1 MKALPDHYSELAPFA
16 EEFRSGAPALLY
28 HRLGRP
34 ALFTR
39 HRGLTLP
46 PRAFAE
52 QLAELRAA
60 GFRSARSTDEFGAP
74 QSVWITFDDGD
85 ATSLAALEPLRAHE
99 FRAVQFLVAAK
110 LGGENDWDASRA
122 RLMNEAQAREW
133 LAAGHI
139 IGSHTL
145 THARLPTRTP
155 EAAREEIAGSKRRL
169 EDRFG
174 VAVELFAYPWGEWNP
189 RLADEVAAAGYRAA
203 FTTQPGVNDAAT
215 PPFAL
220 RRRTVWRPL
229 RRPRELWRALIS

>member
-1 MKALPDHYSELAPFA
+1 MKTPPAYYSELAPFA

-34 ALFTR
+34 ALFAS

-46 PRAFAE
+46 PRVFAE
-52 QLAELRAA
+52 QLTELRAA
-60 GFRSARSTDEFGAP
+60 GFRSATSPEEIGAP
-74 QSVWITFDDGD
+74 HSVWITFDDGD
-85 ATSLAALEPLRAHE
+85 ASSLAALEPLRANE
-99 FRAVQFLVAAK
+99 FRAVQFLVASK
-110 LGGENDWDASRA
+110 IGGENDWDASGA
-122 RLMNEAQAREW
+122 RLMSDAEAREW

-145 THARLPTRTP
+145 THARLPAMAPRP
-155 EAAREEIAGSKRRL
+155 AREEIIGSKRRL

-174 VAVELFAYPWGEWNP
+174 VAIELFAYPWGEWNS

-203 FTTQPGVNDAAT
+203 FTTQPGVNTAAT
-215 PPFAL
+215 PAFAL

-229 RRPRELWRALIS
+229 RRPRELWRALTA